1 MRVDDLKNK
10 GKNTRQKEL
19 DKRKKMLVMVIST
32 FLIATIVLIGW
43 IVIFKSTDKINIYED
58 NNMKFEYDSSWS
70 ISRNSNDT
78 ISLTHKTNSFVDLK
92 VSKITSN
99 NYNSGIS
106 SISDE
111 IKYDIEKQDSKYK
124 LLKEEEKKIGK
135 KGYDSYK
142 MLYENEDSQS
152 LVIVL
157 RNQERLYVIN
167 YTAKNEYFD
176 ILLDSFQTIL
186 GSLELK

>member
-1 MRVDDLKNK
+1 MRVDDLKER

-19 DKRKKMLVMVIST
+19 DKRKRLLVMITST
-32 FLIATIVLIGW
+32 FIIAIIVLIGW
-43 IVIFKSTDKINIYED
+43 IVIFKNTDRINTFED
-58 NNMKFEYDSSWS
+58 NNMKFEYDSSWN
-70 ISRNSNDT
+70 ISRNSNET
-78 ISLTHKTNSFVDLK
+78 ISLMHKTNSFVDLK

-99 NYNSGIS
+99 NYNSSIS

-111 IKYDIEKQDSKYK
+111 VKYDIEKQDSKYK

-142 MLYENEDSQS
+142 MLYENEDSQT
-152 LVIVL
+152 LLIVL
-157 RNQERLYVIN
+157 RNQERLYIVN

-176 ILLDSFQTIL
+176 ILLDSFQTII